1 VKGRSA
7 CALDALCE
15 AGCGVT
21 SAGANVRE
29 NPPTNLRTS
38 RQKFGRKVGLKI
50 DQKIGLKIAAMR
62 ALRRAARQH
71 LWVVLAAALPPHTS
85 TSAQAGWPK
94 KACGLELAP

>member
-50 DQKIGLKIAAMR
+50 AEMR